1 MLLHIFG
8 LSLLSQLPGG
18 AEDIL
23 FAGGNTKALKFRNSL
38 LSQGQQ
44 VAILP
49 LVVNKNSTPK
59 LRVFMMSLLASPHIQ
74 KWDCGGKGC
83 DPPPSEEFQAGGF
96 LYSVIKHNI
105 TTFLSGLKEIY
116 HRPAVPSLFSHS
128 VPFLQKKPS
137 LSRRELQGC
146 LQKSQPPP
154 DSHTTAAP
162 QGEAYQIPA
171 APRR

>member
-1 MLLHIFG
+1 MFG

-49 LVVNKNSTPK
+49 SVVNKNSTPK
-59 LRVFMMSLLASPHIQ
+59 LRVFLMSLLVSPHIQ
-74 KWDCGGKGC
+74 KWVCGGQGC

-96 LYSVIKHNI
+96 LYSVIKRNV

-137 LSRRELQGC
+137 LSRRDLQGC

-154 DSHTTAAP
+154 DSHTTQLP
-162 QGEAYQIPA
+162 RGRLIRSLP